1 MQGCDATQNLYPV
14 TVLMKQ
20 AQPAPVCQIDY
31 EKFCAKHCSAPVISG
46 YIMIVILK
54 CSISELD
61 SHLLVVNN
69 HPILHISQS
78 HICGTTNT
86 DCFLYCV
93 QPPVIQTC
101 KQTSDKEKDDDYK
114 NLAAGLG
121 VPLAALAALSA
132 IALFGK
138 LH

>member
-31 EKFCAKHCSAPVISG
+31 EKFCAKHCSAPVSSG

-69 HPILHISQS
+69 HTILHIS

-93 QPPVIQTC
+93 
-101 KQTSDKEKDDDYK
+101 
-114 NLAAGLG
+114 
-121 VPLAALAALSA
+121 
-132 IALFGK
+132 
-138 LH
+138 